1 MKSESIHLS
10 ERDLVLAADGELPAR
25 RKAKVNAHL
34 ESCWS
39 CRERML
45 FLESTITDFVRA
57 RNRELN
63 EQLPPS
69 EGPGALLRARL
80 AEAAATPPRSRFLKF
95 QYPSASFGRLTAAGV
110 AFVALL
116 VGIPI
121 FEATVNAEAPKPRVA
136 LTPGETRPIT
146 LEEVC
151 QYERAEVISRDIP
164 EDKREEVF
172 ALYGIK
178 SPRADQFE
186 VDYLITPDLG
196 GTESVRNLWP
206 QPYSTR
212 WNAHVKD
219 KLEQRLHELVCS
231 HKLELATAQRD
242 IAADWIGAY
251 KKYVGENE
259 PR

>member
-1 MKSESIHLS
+1 MSDKSAHLS
-10 ERDLVLAADGELPAR
+10 ELDLVMMADGELPDR
-25 RKAKVNAHL
+25 RRASAEAHL
-34 ESCWS
+34 ESCWT
-39 CRERML
+39 CLERM
-45 FLESTITDFVRA
+45 ESLRGTITDFVRA
-57 RNRELN
+57 RNLELN
-63 EQLPPS
+63 EQLPPAN
-69 EGPGALLRARL
+69 GPRALLRARL
-80 AEAAATPPRSRFLKF
+80 GEATRERSPF
-95 QYPSASFGRLTAAGV
+95 AFGRLAAAGAV
-110 AFVALL
+110 FAAVCLVAL
-116 VGIPI
+116 VI
-121 FEATVNAEAPKPRVA
+121 FGTTVNAEGLKPKSGI
-136 LTPGETRPIT
+136 TPGETRPIT

-151 QYERAEVISRDIP
+151 QYERAAVISRDIP

-172 ALYGIK
+172 AMYGIR

-242 IAADWIGAY
+242 IAADWIRAY
-251 KKYVGENE
+251 KKYVGAEAS
-259 PR
+259 R